1 MKVDVYSNQTCPYCR
16 VLKEF
21 LSNKGI
27 PYQDHDV
34 ATDTIAAQEVVKLT
48 GKNEV
53 PVTVIEGQIVVGF
66 DQPRLEWLIAQAPT
80 DTPLKLGAAVADVGK
95 SGRND
100 LPINFGAYVG
110 RIKPGSIA
118 EKAGL
123 AVGDIIIQL
132 NNQGVSRAAHIELLI
147 AKIKQ
152 GDKLNIVFIRGNT
165 VTTNEIAV

>member
-1 MKVDVYSNQTCPYCR
+1 M
-16 VLKEF
+16 
-21 LSNKGI
+21 
-27 PYQDHDV
+27 
-34 ATDTIAAQEVVKLT
+34 
-48 GKNEV
+48 
-53 PVTVIEGQIVVGF
+53 PVTVIDGQIVVGF

-80 DTPLKLGAAVADVGK
+80 DTPPKLGAGVADVGN
-95 SGRND
+95 SGRKD

-123 AVGDIIIQL
+123 AIGDIIIQL
-132 NNQGVSRAAHIELLI
+132 NNHGVSRAAHIELLI

-165 VTTNEIAV
+165 VTTTEITI